1 MRKYL
6 IIGCGVAGIS
16 AAEAIRANDPTG
28 VITMISDDTNGF
40 YSRPGLAYY
49 LSGEIPQKQLYIFTE
64 KDWRSLDVKIIPGQA
79 TRLFPGEHRLI
90 VNHSDVLGYDRLLVA
105 TGASSVR
112 LNLPGGNLP
121 GVVYLDNLEETR
133 SIIQKS
139 RKAKSVVVVG
149 GGILALEL
157 VEGLRARGRNVH
169 YLMRGNR
176 YWSNVLDETESNIV
190 EENLRHDGVQIHPQT
205 EISSILGKGNR
216 MVAVQTLKREQIP
229 ANMVAVAVGIR
240 PNIDL
245 AIAAGLE
252 TERGIVVNDYL
263 QSDNEDIFAAGDVA
277 QVTDPETGKK
287 SLDLLWQPA
296 RRQGNAAGINMAG
309 GTARYHR
316 QVAINVL
323 RLAGVMTTII
333 GAVGSRGDEEI
344 SMMRGSSETWRQ
356 LPNTI
361 AVASGRGINQVRI
374 LVSETTLQ
382 GAVVMGEQILSQP
395 LQELISEKVD
405 ISSIRP
411 FLLEGNE
418 KLGRVLMEFWYN
430 IKNQP

>member
-16 AAEAIRANDPTG
+16 AAEAIRARDPYG
-28 VITMISDDTNGF
+28 VITIITDDTHGF

-49 LSGEIPQKQLYIFTE
+49 LSGEIPQKQLYIFTK
-64 KDWRSLDVKIIPGQA
+64 KDWRNLDAKFIPVQA
-79 TRLFPGEHRLI
+79 TRLVPKEHRLI
-90 VNHSDVLGYDRLLVA
+90 LNHSDVISYDRLLVA

-112 LNLPGGNLP
+112 LDIPGGNLP
-121 GVVYLDNLEETR
+121 GVVYLDTLEDTH

-176 YWSNVLDETESNIV
+176 YWPNVLDETESNIV
-190 EENLRHDGVQIHPQT
+190 EENLLHDGVQIHPLT

-216 MVAVQTLKREQIP
+216 LVAIKTLKGEQIP
-229 ANMVAVAVGIR
+229 ADMVAVAVGVR

-245 AIAAGLE
+245 AITAGLE

-263 QSDNEDIFAAGDVA
+263 QSDKEDIFAAGDVA
-277 QVTDPETGKK
+277 QVTDPDTGKK
-287 SLDLLWQPA
+287 TLDLLWQSA
-296 RRQGNAAGINMAG
+296 RRQGHTAGVNMAG
-309 GTARYHR
+309 GTNRYHR

-333 GAVGSRGDEEI
+333 GAVGSRGEEEI

-361 AVASGRGINQVRI
+361 AVASGGGINQVR
-374 LVSETTLQ
+374 LLLGEKTLQ

-395 LQELISEKVD
+395 IQELISEKVD

-411 FLLEGNE
+411 SLLEGNE
-418 KLGRVLMEFWYN
+418 NLGHVLMEFWYT
-430 IKNQP
+430 IKDHP